1 MRRGTWYKGKG
12 LLLIIVCLA
21 SAACGST
28 TTRGLAPLPRGAGGA
43 LGSGTPSAPVL
54 ASTATTRAATPP
66 ASPFSG
72 QCPIFPADNIWNQD
86 ISQLP
91 VDPHS
96 SQYIAVSE
104 RVGFSIPISAPIP

>member
-1 MRRGTWYKGKG
+1 MRRGLWCKGKC
-12 LLLIIVCLA
+12 LLLITACLA

-28 TTRGLAPLPRGAGGA
+28 TTRGLAPLPRGAGSA
-43 LGSGTPSAPVL
+43 LGAGTPSLTVPAR
-54 ASTATTRAATPP
+54 TATTRAATPP

-91 VDPHS
+91 VDPNS
-96 SQYIAVSE
+96 SQYIASIGAS
-104 RVGFSIPISAPIP
+104 GFL